1 MINLNNAY
9 LTKQSKADFL
19 RLEVDKDYREEK
31 KRMLE
36 EGYRCPSPSYWVL
49 TFREFVELASA
60 SQKLNTLFS
69 GRFEHPDSWF
79 PESNFI
85 LMEHDSIEAGEWD
98 NFTGGFAPIGFQNV
112 CVIAVDG
119 VVRNEIPKLWNGE
132 EEDLKVAHF
141 NWEKMEGW
149 FGDYGNIN
157 NYCGNKTLNE
167 INKII
172 SAIDLWDI
180 PIKELDEYEEKRV
193 YKRTYLFSNAYE
205 ELFKKDIN
213 ALNTSFLK
221 LIRKKLAKKA
231 FRKAGFTPSSNKGR
245 GKKK

>member
-1 MINLNNAY
+1 
-9 LTKQSKADFL
+9 
-19 RLEVDKDYREEK
+19 LEVGH
-31 KRMLE
+31 L
-36 EGYRCPSPSYWVL
+36 
-49 TFREFVELASA
+49 
-60 SQKLNTLFS
+60 
-69 GRFEHPDSWF
+69 
-79 PESNFI
+79 
-85 LMEHDSIEAGEWD
+85 
-98 NFTGGFAPIGFQNV
+98 
-112 CVIAVDG
+112 
-119 VVRNEIPKLWNGE
+119 
-132 EEDLKVAHF
+132 